1 MAQELNPNEVKSS
14 KKQLFMK
21 QLSIYLLSGALA
33 LACFSC
39 GNNQPNSTDAAKD
52 SNATKMS
59 DSNSTNA
66 MASTVSKADQNFA
79 VDAANGG
86 MTEVKA
92 GQMAE
97 EKGMAKDVKEYG
109 KMMVKDHTELADKL
123 KGIATSKNIT
133 LPSTVSTD
141 MQKDL
146 DDLDKKSGK
155 DFDKAF
161 LDMMVSDHK
170 KVISAFQDEAK
181 NGSDADIRAFAD
193 SSLHILQHHL
203 DDAQK
208 CQKMEKKM

>member
-39 GNNQPNSTDAAKD
+39 GNNQPSSTDAAKD

-133 LPSTVSTD
+133 LPATVSPE

>member
-1 MAQELNPNEVKSS
+1 
-14 KKQLFMK
+14 MK

-33 LACFSC
+33 LVCFSC
-39 GNNQPNSTDAAKD
+39 NNSQPSSTEAAKD

-66 MASTVSKADQNFA
+66 MASTVSKSDQSFA

-86 MTEVKA
+86 MTEIKA
-92 GQMAE
+92 GEMAE
-97 EKGMAKDVKEYG
+97 QRGMEKDVKDYG

-123 KGIATSKNIT
+123 KTIASGKNIT
-133 LPSTVSTD
+133 LPSAISPD

-181 NGSDADIRAFAD
+181 NGNDADIRAFAD
-193 SSLHILQHHL
+193 SSLHLLQHHL
-203 DDAQK
+203 DEAEK
-208 CQKMEKKM
+208 CTKMMKKM

>member
-1 MAQELNPNEVKSS
+1 
-14 KKQLFMK
+14 MK

-33 LACFSC
+33 LTCFSC
-39 GNNQPNSTDAAKD
+39 GNSQPSSTEAAKD

-59 DSNSTNA
+59 DSNSANA

-97 EKGMAKDVKEYG
+97 EKGMAKDVKDYG
-109 KMMVKDHTELADKL
+109 KMMVKDHTDLADKL
-123 KGIATSKNIT
+123 KSIATSKNIT
-133 LPSTVSTD
+133 LPGSISTD
-141 MQKDL
+141 MHKDL
-146 DDLDKKSGK
+146 DDLDKKTGK

-181 NGSDADIRAFAD
+181 NGSDADLRAFAD

-203 DDAQK
+203 DDAQN

>member
-1 MAQELNPNEVKSS
+1 
-14 KKQLFMK
+14 MK

>member
-1 MAQELNPNEVKSS
+1 M
-14 KKQLFMK
+14 
-21 QLSIYLLSGALA
+21 A

-39 GNNQPNSTDAAKD
+39 GNGQPDSTEAAKD

-59 DSNSTNA
+59 DSNTTNA
-66 MASTVSKADQNFA
+66 MAPTVSKADQSFA

-97 EKGMAKDVKEYG
+97 EKGMANDVKDYG
-109 KMMVKDHTELADKL
+109 KMMVKDHTALADKL
-123 KGIATSKNIT
+123 KMIATSKNIT
-133 LPSTVSTD
+133 LPSTISSD

-146 DDLDKKSGK
+146 DDLDKKTGK

-170 KVISAFQDEAK
+170 KVISAFEDEAK
-181 NGSDADIRAFAD
+181 NGSDADLRAFAD
-193 SSLHILQHHL
+193 SSLHQLHNHL

>member
-1 MAQELNPNEVKSS
+1 
-14 KKQLFMK
+14 MK

-33 LACFSC
+33 FVCFSC
-39 GNNQPNSTDAAKD
+39 GNNQPSSTDAAKD

-59 DSNSTNA
+59 DSNSANA

-86 MTEVKA
+86 MTEIKA

-97 EKGMAKDVKEYG
+97 EKGMAKDIKEYG

-123 KGIATSKNIT
+123 KSIATTKNIT
-133 LPSTVSTD
+133 LPSTVSPE

-146 DDLDKKSGK
+146 DDLDKKTGK

-170 KVISAFQDEAK
+170 KVISDFEDEAK
-181 NGSDADIRAFAD
+181 NGSDADVRAFAD
-193 SSLHILQHHL
+193 SSLHLLQHHL
-203 DDAQK
+203 DEAQK